1 MISFCNN
8 CCGVIFSDANPA
20 SNMARAWAGGG
31 SRTLGLYIC
40 WPRSEKNCSE
50 VYWKDEVCL
59 MFYSL
64 TIFCGL
70 LFSATSFL
78 WSFTLLNYQWIRP
91 LVISEQYCNEFNYL
105 PILGLVYTFRLYSFD
120 LFVQRLR
127 DPTVSSSACPG
138 KQFLSP
144 CKKKST
150 QASRSVFSFSVIVSK
165 RKHKCVVPED
175 VHVLLAMLVTNCHY
189 QFSTS
194 HTFL

>member
-1 MISFCNN
+1 MISFAIIA
-8 CCGVIFSDANPA
+8 VVLFFQMQILLQ
-20 SNMARAWAGGG
+20 
-31 SRTLGLYIC
+31 T
-40 WPRSEKNCSE
+40 WPELEPEVALELLDYTYADQEVRKIAVKCIEKMRFVSCFTVWPFFCS
-50 VYWKDEVCL
+50 
-59 MFYSL
+59 
-64 TIFCGL
+64 L

-78 WSFTLLNYQWIRP
+78 WSFTLLNYPWIRP

-105 PILGLVYTFRLYSFD
+105 PILNLVYTFRLYSFD

-150 QASRSVFSFSVIVSK
+150 QASRSVFSFSVIASK
-165 RKHKCVVPED
+165 RKHKCVAPED
-175 VHVLLAMLVTNCHY
+175 VHDLLAMLVITN
-189 QFSTS
+189 STS